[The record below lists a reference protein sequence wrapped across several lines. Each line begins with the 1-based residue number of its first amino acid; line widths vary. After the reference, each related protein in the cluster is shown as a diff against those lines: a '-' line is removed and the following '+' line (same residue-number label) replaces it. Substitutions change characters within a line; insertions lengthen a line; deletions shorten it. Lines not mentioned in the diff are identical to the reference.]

1 MQDMRV
7 GSLGQEDPLE
17 QEMQPTPI
25 FLPGDFHGWRSLVG
39 CSPWDLNESNTTK
52 HTHPILKKEG
62 FVRGK
67 KQRGQ
72 L

>member
-1 MQDMRV
+1 M
-7 GSLGQEDPLE
+7 
-17 QEMQPTPI
+17 
-25 FLPGDFHGWRSLVG
+25 G

-72 L
+72 LQEDTWKKQR